1 VLDGDVSLFEG
12 GFNVS
17 ASGANDGSI
26 DITVTGGTA
35 PYTYDWSNITGNDDA
50 EDIGNLVAGEYTVTV
65 IDENG
70 CTTDST
76 FTLIQEDELGWPT
89 GLTPND
95 DGFNDVYFI
104 QGLGGYAK
112 NEFKVFNRWG
122 NLVYEKTNYDQD
134 WRGQNSDNEEL
145 PDGTYFVVFTSGNTS
160 FNTYVDLRR

>member
-1 VLDGDVSLFEG
+1 M
-12 GFNVS
+12 
-17 ASGANDGSI
+17 
-26 DITVTGGTA
+26 
-35 PYTYDWSNITGNDDA
+35 
-50 EDIGNLVAGEYTVTV
+50 
-65 IDENG
+65 
-70 CTTDST
+70 
-76 FTLIQEDELGWPT
+76 IQEEELGWPT

-104 QGLGGYAK
+104 QGLGAYAK